1 MRTVATMFDL
11 RALGSDACRWDSSAS
26 CRYWHMKCRAMAG
39 EALTAEELRFV
50 GFTEERPRVRD
61 GWQDAATNLGVIYF
75 HGDRYELSPED
86 STMFA
91 ALMSVDNVELP
102 AAHALEFLGG

>member
-1 MRTVATMFDL
+1 VA
-11 RALGSDACRWDSSAS
+11 GSIPN
-26 CRYWHMKCRAMAG
+26 
-39 EALTAEELRFV
+39 V
-50 GFTEERPRVRD
+50 PRVRD

-91 ALMSVDNVELP
+91 ALMAVENVDLNRER
-102 AAHALEFLGG
+102 LEFLA